1 MKRKPASQT
10 AVNIWPTWVEDDTL
24 NLLNS
29 NQLNQVTAS
38 LEQVKRQFKDDQ
50 SCPHVVVTGVTS
62 NIDLEKVVHLNEVP
76 SEIVE
81 SPSYV
86 AAAQKP
92 RSMVSEIPV
101 SKRSQSPKRNRPVQ
115 SPEVKSA
122 RRASPDKNFLFS
134 SKLLQAVL
142 KSGSIIECKKG
153 FDELEFHSFLGVR

>member
-1 MKRKPASQT
+1 MDQSVRQAAQECCT
-10 AVNIWPTWVEDDTL
+10 AVGTIGPEALEYFKYVKL
-24 NLLNS
+24 P
-29 NQLNQVTAS
+29 QLPDSPQH
-38 LEQVKRQFKDDQ
+38 D
-50 SCPHVVVTGVTS
+50 S

-86 AAAQKP
+86 AAALKQ

-101 SKRSQSPKRNRPVQ
+101 PKRSQSPKRNRPVQ

-153 FDELEFHSFLGVR
+153 FDELEFHSFLVVR